1 MEGKRHMISKSS
13 TWTWIRNMME
23 AGYSDLDIQLII
35 DDQCKANLEEIEA
48 QRRLDMEVLNAIIK
62 ERNNHD

>member
-1 MEGKRHMISKSS
+1 MISKSA

-48 QRRLDMEVLNAIIK
+48 QRRQDMEVLNAIIK
-62 ERNNHD
+62 ERDFKC